1 MLDLSRRLLIVII
14 MGFCIACMFL
24 SVKTVKAESNS
35 VHILSETKEWVW
47 PIEEG
52 RISDHFGTRHG
63 RHDGLDV
70 AAPKGTP
77 IYTVDAGTVTK
88 SYYSSSYGNVIFV
101 MHPNGYETVYA
112 HLSKR
117 LVKEGDIVT
126 KGQQIG
132 KVGNTGRS
140 RGAHLHF
147 EVHKGEW
154 NIKKSNAIDPLHTLD
169 VSVFIGEGKEKNVLA
184 EKKQEVKL
192 ATLEKIY
199 KEQNVSDLMLT
210 DDSSNQLLASSV
222 VVSNDLQEIDVIEEV
237 EKLIVSSEK
246 VVTLTVE
253 ENMTL
258 WQLANQY
265 QVTIESIKIWNQLQS
280 DMIQIGEKL
289 IIYPDLEKVYIVESG
304 DTLEM
309 IESKTGVSI
318 NEIKEFNSLEND
330 NLYPNQVLSIVSEN
344 QQ

>member
-1 MLDLSRRLLIVII
+1 MLDLSRRLIIVLI

-35 VHILSETKEWVW
+35 IHILAETKEWVW
-47 PIEEG
+47 PIDEG

-77 IYTVDAGTVTK
+77 TYAVDAGTVTK

-101 MHPNGYETVYA
+101 MHPNGFETVYA

-117 LVKEGDIVT
+117 LVNEGEIVS

-147 EVHKGEW
+147 EVHQGEW
-154 NIKKSNAIDPLHTLD
+154 NIKKSNAIDPLHALD
-169 VSVFIGEGKEKNVLA
+169 VSVFIGEKEENVLA
-184 EKKQEVKL
+184 EKKDEVKL

-199 KEQNVSDLMLT
+199 TEQKVSDYNLT
-210 DDSSNQLLASSV
+210 AEPSNNLLASST
-222 VVSNDLQEIDVIEEV
+222 VVSSDREEIDVIEEV
-237 EKLIVSSEK
+237 EKLVESREK
-246 VVTLTVE
+246 EISVIVE
-253 ENMTL
+253 EKMTL
-258 WQLANQY
+258 WHLADHY
-265 QVTIESIKIWNQLQS
+265 KVTIDSIKEWNQLQS
-280 DMIQIGEKL
+280 DTIKIGQKL
-289 IIYPDLEKVYIVESG
+289 KIYPDWDNIYIVEAG
-304 DTLEM
+304 DTLAL
-309 IESKTGVSI
+309 IESETGVSL
-318 NEIKEFNSLEND
+318 NQLKELNRLDND
-330 NLYPNQVLSIVSEN
+330 ELYPNQLILLK
-344 QQ
+344 